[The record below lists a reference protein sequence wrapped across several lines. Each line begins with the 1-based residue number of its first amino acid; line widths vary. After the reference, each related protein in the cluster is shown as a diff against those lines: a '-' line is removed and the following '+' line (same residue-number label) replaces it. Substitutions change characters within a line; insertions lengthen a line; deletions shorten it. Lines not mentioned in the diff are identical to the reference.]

1 MTARIAKKLLI
12 VGWDAADWK
21 VIDALLAKGGMRHL
35 KGLIDRGA
43 RGDLT
48 SLDPKLSPLLWTSI
62 ATGKT
67 ADKHGVLNFLEPD
80 PAGSGL
86 RVSCSTTRRVK
97 ALWNILTQRGLTT
110 NVVSWYA
117 SHPAEPIRGA
127 AVSNLFQE
135 NAPPAPGGAWGVP
148 AGAVHPGERAAEIG
162 TLRVHPGEVGND
174 MLTRLLPDLRKMNA
188 ADPRVKMAAKIL
200 AQCMSVDRVATTLL
214 HGAWDCTMVFNE
226 VIDVAGHHFMQY
238 YPPRME
244 HVSQRDFEHFRHVM
258 PGVYEIQ
265 DEMLG
270 RMMAAAGPETTVIV
284 VSDHGFHSDH
294 LRPKVQT
301 ALDDK
306 HAAMDA
312 TWHRPLGVIAMAGPG
327 IKHANLL
334 GAGLLDIAPT
344 ALTLLGLPVGGD
356 MDGRV
361 LVEAIDRPVTIERV
375 ASWDDEPGE
384 AGLHPP
390 DLRLDPFEA
399 RSAMAQLADLGYVE
413 ASSGDDAADVAMCD
427 RETRFNLGV
436 VLMTTSRLAQAAEI
450 FEALHA
456 QYPGDARFGMNLAH
470 CLTATGQ
477 FDRGASVLEGLAKA
491 LPNNPDTR
499 LMQASALMMQG
510 QMAKAFAVLEEA
522 LRLSPNRPDVL
533 CALAAAHLHLKH
545 PDRAHELAA
554 RAATIDP
561 DDAQAHYQLALAE
574 LERGNYEP
582 GAEAALRAVE
592 LRHNFPEAHY
602 ALGAALA
609 WLEMFDYAVKSF
621 EVALSLRPGMLEALR
636 FAGAVSRKK
645 GDGTGADKFEAQAAT
660 LGGMQTKPP
669 GPDLGGGTKLDPRV
683 WAMHAGVALK

>member
-1 MTARIAKKLLI
+1 MSGRIAKKLLI

-21 VIDALLAKGGMRHL
+21 IIDALLAKGGMKHL

-80 PAGSGL
+80 PAGAGL
-86 RVSCSTTRRVK
+86 RISCSTTRRVK

-117 SHPAEPIRGA
+117 SHPAEPIRGVV
-127 AVSNLFQE
+127 VSNLFQE
-135 NAPPAPGGAWGVP
+135 HAP
-148 AGAVHPGERAAEIG
+148 GAVHPADRTAEVAAC
-162 TLRVHPGEVGND
+162 RVQPGDVTDD
-174 MLTRLLPDLRKMNA
+174 MLARLLPDLKKMNR
-188 ADPRVKMAAKIL
+188 ADPRVKMAAKVL
-200 AQCMSVDRVATTLL
+200 AQCLCVDRVAMSLL
-214 HGAWDCTMVFNE
+214 AGAWDCTMVFHE
-226 VIDVAGHHFMQY
+226 AIDVAGHHFMQY

-244 HVSQRDFEHFRHVM
+244 HVNQRDFEQFRHVM
-258 PGVYEIQ
+258 PGVYELQ

-270 RMMAAAGPETTVIV
+270 KMLAAAGPETTVILI
-284 VSDHGFHSDH
+284 SDHGFHSDH

-301 ALDDK
+301 AIDDQ

-327 IKHANLL
+327 IAHAPIS
-334 GAGLLDIAPT
+334 GATLLDVAPT

-361 LVEAIDRPVTIERV
+361 LIEALATPGEIERV
-375 ASWDDEPGE
+375 PSWDDEPGE

-413 ASSGDDAADVAMCD
+413 ASTGDDAADVAMCD

-436 VLMTTSRLAQAAEI
+436 VLMTTSRPKAAGEI
-450 FEALHA
+450 FEKLFAE
-456 QYPGDARFGMNLAH
+456 YPKDARFGMNWAH
-470 CLTATGQ
+470 CLMACGEVTRAGE
-477 FDRGASVLEGLAKA
+477 VLGGLALA
-491 LPNNPDTR
+491 MPNNPDAR
-499 LMQASALMMQG
+499 LMHSSALMLQG
-510 QMAKAFAVLEEA
+510 NIEDAARVLEAAAKAA
-522 LRLSPNRPDVL
+522 PTRPDVL
-533 CALAAAHLHLKH
+533 CALAGVCVHLK
-545 PDRAHELAA
+545 RLA
-554 RAATIDP
+554 RAEELLKRATTLDP
-561 DDAQAHYQLALAE
+561 DDPAAHQQMALLELARE
-574 LERGNYEP
+574 QYEP
-582 GAEAALRAVE
+582 AAEHALRAVE

-602 ALGAALA
+602 TLGAALA
-609 WLEMFDYAVKSF
+609 WLEMYDYAVQSF
-621 EVALSLRPGMLEALR
+621 RLALSLRPGMLEALK

-645 GDGTGADKFEAQAAT
+645 GDGVGADQFDSLAAT
-660 LGGMQTKPP
+660 LEATRATPP
-669 GPDLGGGTKLDPRV
+669 GPDLSAGTKLDPRV
-683 WAMHAGVALK
+683 WAKHAGVL